1 MGGEMPIL
9 RGWKEIEA
17 YLGMGRKAIIRAGYP
32 VRSEENSLNVLA
44 LRSELLAFA
53 KKRKLAACCTQSR
66 KAWGTK
72 AQIVHDLPLLS
83 LVKNG

>member
-1 MGGEMPIL
+1 MGPKMGGESPIL

-17 YLGMGRKAIIRAGYP
+17 YLGIGRKAIIRAGYP
-32 VRSEENSLNVLA
+32 VRSEDNSLNVLA

-53 KKRKLAACCTQSR
+53 KKRKLAACC
-66 KAWGTK
+66 
-72 AQIVHDLPLLS
+72 AQNRAQARIVHDLPLLS